1 MEGIFSTFIFCCHE
15 GGNYEEGQI
24 SSSRMLCRQT
34 KIRRSLCGVILLT
47 MPLATPPATTTAP
60 AGTLPGSYDYLGQKV
75 KVKYYD
81 IYVDKATGQ
90 LAIFQKSTG
99 NLVVITDYFI

>member
-1 MEGIFSTFIFCCHE
+1 MQNNRTPDWNFTLLV
-15 GGNYEEGQI
+15 EENI
-24 SSSRMLCRQT
+24 
-34 KIRRSLCGVILLT
+34 
-47 MPLATPPATTTAP
+47 
-60 AGTLPGSYDYLGQKV
+60 YDYLGQKV

>member
-1 MEGIFSTFIFCCHE
+1 MQNNRTPDWNFTLLV
-15 GGNYEEGQI
+15 EENI
-24 SSSRMLCRQT
+24 
-34 KIRRSLCGVILLT
+34 
-47 MPLATPPATTTAP
+47 
-60 AGTLPGSYDYLGQKV
+60 YDYLGQKV

-90 LAIFQKSTG
+90 LAIFQKSIG

>member
-1 MEGIFSTFIFCCHE
+1 M
-15 GGNYEEGQI
+15 
-24 SSSRMLCRQT
+24 
-34 KIRRSLCGVILLT
+34 K
-47 MPLATPPATTTAP
+47 
-60 AGTLPGSYDYLGQKV
+60 YDYLGQKV
-75 KVKYYD
+75 EVKYYD

>member
-1 MEGIFSTFIFCCHE
+1 MAPLPTATPMV
-15 GGNYEEGQI
+15 
-24 SSSRMLCRQT
+24 MLPAGRTC
-34 KIRRSLCGVILLT
+34 LPPLT
-47 MPLATPPATTTAP
+47 ASPLPTTPLAIPPATSMAL

-99 NLVVITDYFI
+99 KLVVITDYFT

>member
-1 MEGIFSTFIFCCHE
+1 MQNNRTPDWNFTILV
-15 GGNYEEGQI
+15 EENI
-24 SSSRMLCRQT
+24 
-34 KIRRSLCGVILLT
+34 
-47 MPLATPPATTTAP
+47 
-60 AGTLPGSYDYLGQKV
+60 YDYLGQKV

>member
-1 MEGIFSTFIFCCHE
+1 M
-15 GGNYEEGQI
+15 
-24 SSSRMLCRQT
+24 
-34 KIRRSLCGVILLT
+34 
-47 MPLATPPATTTAP
+47 MPLATPPATSMAL

>member
-1 MEGIFSTFIFCCHE
+1 MRKVKLVVHECYAGKRKSEEVFAALFYLRCHW
-15 GGNYEEGQI
+15 QPH
-24 SSSRMLCRQT
+24 R
-34 KIRRSLCGVILLT
+34 LL
-47 MPLATPPATTTAP
+47 MAL

>member
-1 MEGIFSTFIFCCHE
+1 MLWDENSTVSIKSNE
-15 GGNYEEGQI
+15 KYLEKKLEEQ
-24 SSSRMLCRQT
+24 
-34 KIRRSLCGVILLT
+34 
-47 MPLATPPATTTAP
+47 
-60 AGTLPGSYDYLGQKV
+60 GTNPHQLKYDYLGQKV

>member
-1 MEGIFSTFIFCCHE
+1 ME
-15 GGNYEEGQI
+15 
-24 SSSRMLCRQT
+24 L
-34 KIRRSLCGVILLT
+34 
-47 MPLATPPATTTAP
+47 

>member
-1 MEGIFSTFIFCCHE
+1 M
-15 GGNYEEGQI
+15 
-24 SSSRMLCRQT
+24 
-34 KIRRSLCGVILLT
+34 K
-47 MPLATPPATTTAP
+47 
-60 AGTLPGSYDYLGQKV
+60 YDYLGQKF

-81 IYVDKATGQ
+81 VYVDKATGQ

>member
-1 MEGIFSTFIFCCHE
+1 M
-15 GGNYEEGQI
+15 
-24 SSSRMLCRQT
+24 
-34 KIRRSLCGVILLT
+34 K
-47 MPLATPPATTTAP
+47 
-60 AGTLPGSYDYLGQKV
+60 YDYLGQKV

-99 NLVVITDYFI
+99 NFVVITDYFI

>member
-1 MEGIFSTFIFCCHE
+1 MFQSRAATLKRSGKSR
-15 GGNYEEGQI
+15 GQI
-24 SSSRMLCRQT
+24 PHQL
-34 KIRRSLCGVILLT
+34 K
-47 MPLATPPATTTAP
+47 
-60 AGTLPGSYDYLGQKV
+60 YDYLGQKV

>member
-1 MEGIFSTFIFCCHE
+1 MQNNRTPDWNFTLLV
-15 GGNYEEGQI
+15 EENI
-24 SSSRMLCRQT
+24 
-34 KIRRSLCGVILLT
+34 
-47 MPLATPPATTTAP
+47 
-60 AGTLPGSYDYLGQKV
+60 YDYLGQKV
-75 KVKYYD
+75 NVKYYD

>member
-1 MEGIFSTFIFCCHE
+1 M
-15 GGNYEEGQI
+15 
-24 SSSRMLCRQT
+24 
-34 KIRRSLCGVILLT
+34 
-47 MPLATPPATTTAP
+47 MPLATPPATTMAP
-60 AGTLPGSYDYLGQKV
+60 GGTSPGSYDYLGQKV

-81 IYVDKATGQ
+81 VYVDKATGQ

>member
-1 MEGIFSTFIFCCHE
+1 MQNNRTPDWNFTLLV
-15 GGNYEEGQI
+15 EENI
-24 SSSRMLCRQT
+24 
-34 KIRRSLCGVILLT
+34 
-47 MPLATPPATTTAP
+47 
-60 AGTLPGSYDYLGQKV
+60 YDYLGQKV

-99 NLVVITDYFI
+99 NLVVITDLGG

>member
-1 MEGIFSTFIFCCHE
+1 MAP
-15 GGNYEEGQI
+15 GGT
-24 SSSRMLCRQT
+24 S
-34 KIRRSLCGVILLT
+34 
-47 MPLATPPATTTAP
+47 
-60 AGTLPGSYDYLGQKV
+60 PGSYDYLCQKV

-90 LAIFQKSTG
+90 LAIFQKSAG

>member
-1 MEGIFSTFIFCCHE
+1 MQNNRTPDWIFTILV
-15 GGNYEEGQI
+15 EENI
-24 SSSRMLCRQT
+24 
-34 KIRRSLCGVILLT
+34 
-47 MPLATPPATTTAP
+47 
-60 AGTLPGSYDYLGQKV
+60 YDYLGQKV